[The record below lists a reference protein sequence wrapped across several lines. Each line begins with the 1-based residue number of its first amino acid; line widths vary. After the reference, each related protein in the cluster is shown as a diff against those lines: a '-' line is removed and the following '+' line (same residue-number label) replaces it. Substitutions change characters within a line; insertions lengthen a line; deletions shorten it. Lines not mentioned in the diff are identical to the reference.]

1 MDSPSMETY
10 LTGRS
15 PNAAPPPPPR
25 QGIVPDGLKTV
36 LIVAALAGVGY
47 LLYDG
52 NKFQQK
58 TAADIAAISEQ
69 LKVLDSR
76 DRAGETKLSGLVSN
90 LKGELSQTQ
99 ASVGTTK
106 QELLRKTAAQI
117 EGETRRTKAELSQA
131 LSTKADSS
139 QVQALKQDADTKI
152 AGVSTEVGGVKTE
165 VGNVKSDLAS
175 TRKDLEGTQRSLV
188 DVKETLTAAVAKNAS
203 ELSELRRKGERDYF
217 EFDINKKNVATKV
230 EDIRLVLTRTDP
242 KKGKYSLQVMVDDNR
257 LEKRER
263 TINEPVQF
271 LVGRNRLRYEVVI
284 NWVQK
289 DKVGGYLSIPKD
301 KALGAERTAT
311 K

>member
-1 MDSPSMETY
+1 MGSPSMESF

-15 PNAAPPPPPR
+15 PHEATPPPPPR
-25 QGIVPDGLKTV
+25 KGIVPDGLKTV

-69 LKVLDSR
+69 LKLLDSR
-76 DRAGETKLSGLVSN
+76 DKAGDARLTS

-117 EGETRRTKAELSQA
+117 EAETHRTKAELNQA

-139 QVQALKQDADTKI
+139 QVQALKQESDTKI
-152 AGVSTEVGGVKTE
+152 AGVSTEVGGVKTD
-165 VGNVKSDLAS
+165 VGNVKTDLA
-175 TRKDLEGTQRSLV
+175 TTKRDLEGTQRSLV

-203 ELSELRRKGERDYF
+203 ELSELRRKGERDFF
-217 EFDINKKNVATKV
+217 EFEINKKNVVTKV
-230 EDIRLVLTRTDP
+230 EDIRLVLTNTDP